1 MLNLE
6 LAVLQTMDQYDWWTV
21 DEISS
26 KTRIQEEA
34 AERVLKE
41 LSENGIV
48 ESRKT
53 TFGSE
58 SGLNVVEWRS
68 HDQSLEN
75 YLKQIVP
82 EN

>member
-1 MLNLE
+1 MLNIE

-21 DEISS
+21 DEISN

-34 AERVLKE
+34 AEQVLKE
-41 LSENGIV
+41 LNENGIV

-58 SGLNVVEWRS
+58 SGLDVIEWRS
-68 HDQSLEN
+68 HDRSLEN

-82 EN
+82 DA